1 MERRVVAPRWSSLCV
16 CADNHR
22 RADSP
27 GAPVKA
33 AAASTSL
40 PHLPKPFPNHPVL
53 LSCQPSLIRCRSD
66 DYESTTPMTGGQPPR
81 PPGGFCQYVIRYI
94 YDSVRT
100 CERENHFEAIDGTV
114 QILGRSWRP
123 LWEPEGPRLSL
134 SGLRA
139 YQWDYLY
146 HRLGGTKW
154 HNRPDFRGL
163 PEAVSQPNQLQKEVA
178 VSPDVSGGTM
188 RTCAEIKG
196 HDNCTF
202 ATP

>member
-81 PPGGFCQYVIRYI
+81 PPGGFCQYVIQYI

-139 YQWDYLY
+139 YQWDCLY
-146 HRLGGTKW
+146 HRFGGCKMAQPARFPRTS
-154 HNRPDFRGL
+154 RGRFT
-163 PEAVSQPNQLQKEVA
+163 AKSATNGVA
-178 VSPDVSGGTM
+178 LSPDVSGGKM
-188 RTCAEIKG
+188 RTCAKIKG
-196 HDNCTF
+196 RENCTF